1 VESET
6 DNISD
11 EVEVI
16 VLLTPSKKK
25 LLENEDDP
33 RNPMGG
39 TEEALDCDL
48 VITGI
53 L

>member
-1 VESET
+1 VT

-16 VLLTPSKKK
+16 VLLTPSKK